1 MLSSMKTESH
11 TQEFGWIS
19 ETFTQNWL
27 SGIKSDFEFFCFIL
41 VASSNDQS
49 GLSDVCQQ
57 EAGDYDIFQ

>member
-11 TQEFGWIS
+11 TQECGWIS
-19 ETFTQNWL
+19 ETFTQNCL

-41 VASSNDQS
+41 VVSSDDRI

-57 EAGDYDIFQ
+57 EALSGI